1 MILFIDT
8 EWADVRANELVSL
21 ALVSDCGRLEFYA
34 ERDPLPAHPTQFVRD
49 VVFPLLERGDR
60 AMDDGDFTRRL
71 HEFFGAAQAAAKPHP
86 VTVAYDHRND
96 LDLLGIALE
105 GFNLPETPPRPAFR
119 TLDLSMLGGSFHNM
133 VNDIFDNDAALRRRR
148 HHALID
154 ARVNRDAYARLHST
168 AQAPA

>member
-71 HEFFGAAQAAAKPHP
+71 HEFFGTAQAAAKPHP
-86 VTVAYDHRND
+86 VTVAYDNRND
-96 LDLLGIALE
+96 LDLLGIAIE

-168 AQAPA
+168 AQSPA